1 MRPGRFSTKL
11 IFFIF
16 QLMFDSINF
25 QKTDVFWMRHD
36 YMSISSVGMVL
47 AVDVGLNDGID
58 SMSVFIIHHS

>member
-1 MRPGRFSTKL
+1 
-11 IFFIF
+11 
-16 QLMFDSINF
+16 MFDSINF